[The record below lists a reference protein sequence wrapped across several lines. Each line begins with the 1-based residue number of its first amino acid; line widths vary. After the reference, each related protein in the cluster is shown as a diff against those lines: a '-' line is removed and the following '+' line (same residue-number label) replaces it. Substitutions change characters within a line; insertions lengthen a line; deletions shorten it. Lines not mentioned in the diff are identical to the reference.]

1 MSKTPNSV
9 PDLDP
14 ALNMRVQ
21 QFYFHEA
28 QMLDDKRFR
37 DWLAMFDKSATYR
50 VPIRR
55 TMPPRER
62 KVEFSSE
69 HDLSI
74 FDENYRD
81 LEQRIEK
88 LETGKA
94 WAEEPPSRT
103 RHCITN
109 VRIWRDSENLLVRTN
124 FSVFQ
129 GRFDRDTHYF
139 FGERHDVLKESD
151 GTFGLSLSSRLV
163 LLDHTTLE
171 VPSVSIFF

>member
-88 LETGKA
+88 LETGKRF
-94 WAEEPPSRT
+94 SRKSSSPCAAPGST
-103 RHCITN
+103 RMTWN
-109 VRIWRDSENLLVRTN
+109 SLFESTA
-124 FSVFQ
+124 
-129 GRFDRDTHYF
+129 RFFRQSATATATP
-139 FGERHDVLKESD
+139 RK
-151 GTFGLSLSSRLV
+151 GLRAPILDAFARSSNSLSKNNWRAPPESP
-163 LLDHTTLE
+163 E
-171 VPSVSIFF
+171 SG